1 MTWNEGQCLISQDGQ
16 KCGKLLLENYLS
28 TGSKNSSFF
37 TNLDIL
43 LRAVSILI
51 AQYTMPVSQHPSL
64 GKHILILLGCGYDYH
79 MNHKWWYDRL
89 TTLKQEQL
97 LFSSITYNYSWKIVW
112 RDSFYTGV
120 SLNCTSG
127 VTWKTQNILYSFFK
141 KRTKTFLTP
150 VLTKIKS
157 FKITKFLAYKLRFLL
172 MSQTE

>member
-1 MTWNEGQCLISQDGQ
+1 MS
-16 KCGKLLLENYLS
+16 LLEEDTSLPVQTASKAVFCFEGRHCIFQGCLPRKNRLEQRVVSDLKWRSMSHFIRWAEMWETTPGEYLS

-43 LRAVSILI
+43 LGAVSILI

-97 LFSSITYNYSWKIVW
+97 LFSSIIYNYSWKIVW
-112 RDSFYTGV
+112 EDSFYTGV
-120 SLNCTSG
+120 SLNYT
-127 VTWKTQNILYSFFK
+127 
-141 KRTKTFLTP
+141 
-150 VLTKIKS
+150 
-157 FKITKFLAYKLRFLL
+157 
-172 MSQTE
+172 